1 MKGDNEMKL
10 NTSKTF
16 TLVLAAFLVLLSF
29 ESIQASSAALDSRTQ
44 NLAVQALSQKLQN
57 DLANNSINVKLENA
71 QRYNVSKSQIGIKG
85 SGFCLL
91 NADGEQLPINFDVK
105 INTAKFVVSNV
116 VYDFVEPKMNPLGAS
131 GAEDM
136 LTKELLNKLSRDFKT
151 TNIVISLDEVSG
163 QDNLTPQNSISGAG
177 EVRIGDFVWKKLEF
191 NVSLEKGSISK
202 INYKLE
208 D

>member
-1 MKGDNEMKL
+1 MKL